1 MSSRREL
8 VLKMDS
14 VVARNRHIATL
25 TVEDRKLLTAEAV
38 HVRDADTLWA
48 ITAAFL
54 SRRGRKGSNL
64 SPNTLKQY
72 ERGVRE
78 LLLMWQHVN
87 LLRPG
92 PDAAANFIEDL
103 RTGHTGALQQAEP
116 IRHAADPASTGGR
129 RRKSSGRYSEST
141 IAIKLSACK
150 LFYRALM
157 WTEVFTGENPFDEI
171 SLGKLKSQV
180 EQDLTGAHYSERE
193 LAALLEHAGQSG
205 SVDDRLVLLLGAHA
219 GLRVSEMLALKWVDL
234 HWDEGELLV
243 VSGKGNKT
251 ASVVLSPALH
261 AALLLQFRT
270 LRAQNVDP
278 LSPHSPDRF
287 VLTQRRSASGV
298 YKRLQRVCA
307 EAGVPFKGVHGLR
320 HSAGTWMLHETGRI
334 DLVQDHLRHETLDMA
349 RHYARGDRKAL
360 RRALQN
366 RR

>member
-1 MSSRREL
+1 MGGRREL
-8 VLKMDS
+8 VLQIDNE
-14 VVARNRHIATL
+14 VARNRHIAML
-25 TVEDRKLLTAEAV
+25 TVEERKLLAAEAV
-38 HVRDADTLWA
+38 QVRDADTLWA

-103 RTGHTGALQQAEP
+103 RTGHTAVLQEAEP
-116 IRHAADPASTGGR
+116 IRHSADPASTGGR
-129 RRKSSGRYSEST
+129 RRKRSGKYSEST

-150 LFYRALM
+150 LFYRALS
-157 WTEVFTGENPFDEI
+157 WTELYTGENPFDEI
-171 SLGKLKSQV
+171 SLGKLKTHV
-180 EQDLTGAHYSERE
+180 EQDLAGAHYSERE
-193 LAALLEHAGQSG
+193 LAALLDHAAQSP

-219 GLRVSEMLALKWVDL
+219 GLRVSEMLALQWTAL
-234 HWDEGELLV
+234 RWDEGELLV
-243 VSGKGNKT
+243 VNGKGGKT
-251 ASVVLSPALH
+251 ASVVLSPALQT
-261 AALLLQFRT
+261 ALLTQFRA
-270 LRAQNVDP
+270 LRALNADP
-278 LSPHSPDRF
+278 LSPGSPDRF
-287 VLTQRRSASGV
+287 VLTERRSASGI
-298 YKRLQRVCA
+298 YKRLQRICS